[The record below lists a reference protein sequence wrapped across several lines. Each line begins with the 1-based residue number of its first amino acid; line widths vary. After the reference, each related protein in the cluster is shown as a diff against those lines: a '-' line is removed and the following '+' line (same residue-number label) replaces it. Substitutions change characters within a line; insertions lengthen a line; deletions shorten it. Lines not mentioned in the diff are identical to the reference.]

1 MACQIEKVQ
10 AILGK
15 LEKHIDISELKAQV
29 DAKIVE
35 KQAANKAIAEE
46 PVLSTIEDRLSTKDK
61 LKLILDI
68 YNSSDSAK
76 TGGYVENVQMKD
88 GYKVSDKDEDIRAGE
103 FIKGYQEENLKD
115 YLPRISKP
123 TLNQYNK
130 AFNAYYNEMN
140 RTSKSVKSKI
150 DELLQLLGSIEA
162 EESVATVLGLGQSNT
177 KEDII
182 TETALDAIPDEGC

>member
-15 LEKHIDISELKAQV
+15 LEKHIDISELKAQI
-29 DAKIVE
+29 DAKIAE

-46 PVLSTIEDRLSTKDK
+46 PVLSTIENRLSTKDK

>member
-10 AILGK
+10 AILGR
-15 LEKHIDISELKAQV
+15 LEKHIDISELKAQI
-29 DAKIVE
+29 DAKIAE

-46 PVLSTIEDRLSTKDK
+46 PVLSTIENRLSTKDK

>member
-29 DAKIVE
+29 DAKIAE

-46 PVLSTIEDRLSTKDK
+46 PVLSTIENRLSTKDK

>member
-29 DAKIVE
+29 GAKIVE

-46 PVLSTIEDRLSTKDK
+46 PVLSTIENRLSTKDK